1 MQEDPPIPDD
11 PRIDRDPSEPIQPPG
26 HPGDNEPED
35 PYREQ
40 PIEEPDDAPSHG
52 EPERRDPGV
61 DPPLQLEN
69 PGPEEVEQW

>member
-1 MQEDPPIPDD
+1 MQEDLPIPDD

-26 HPGDNEPED
+26 QDEPED

-40 PIEEPDDAPSHG
+40 PIDEPDDAPSHG
-52 EPERRDPGV
+52 EPERRDPGG

-69 PGPEEVEQW
+69 PEEVEQW